1 MNVYYL
7 GPEGS
12 YSSILA
18 HQEFTDPHYSCIPCD
33 SFLSIIDTVMK
44 DSTAVGILP
53 LENSITSNV
62 HENIDTLFSTRLYI
76 VGESYLQVRLHV
88 LGLLGS
94 KKDTIQRV
102 YSHPKA
108 LAQCSKWIADHN
120 LEAVPCQSTSEACAR
135 LLQENESQNAV
146 IGARLLADIEGITL
160 LETDVGN
167 VEYNTTR
174 FVFVSQNR
182 YALTYPAI
190 KKVSLTFKTLHR
202 PGSLAHILGELAK
215 IGVNLTKIVS
225 QPIPGS
231 DFEYQFWIDL
241 EAEPEIIEKALDLMG
256 TITGEYSIIG
266 SYIPGKR
273 HAS

>member
-18 HQEFTDPHYSCIPCD
+18 HQEFSGVQYTCMPCD

-44 DSTAVGILP
+44 DSNAVGILP

-62 HENIDTLFSTRLYI
+62 HENIDTLFSTRLHI
-76 VGESYLQVRLHV
+76 VGEAYLQVRLHV

-94 KKDTIQRV
+94 RIENIRCV

-108 LAQCSKWIADHN
+108 LAQCSEWITNHN

-135 LLQENESQNAV
+135 LLQDNNIQNAV
-146 IGARLLADIEGITL
+146 IGARLLADTTGITL
-160 LETDVGN
+160 LATDVGN

-174 FVFVSQNR
+174 FVFVSQNKD
-182 YALTYPAI
+182 AITYTAI
-190 KKVSLTFKTLHR
+190 KKISLTFKTLHR
-202 PGSLAHILGELAK
+202 PGSLAHILGELATL
-215 IGVNLTKIVS
+215 GVNLTKIVS

-241 EAEPEIIEKALDLMG
+241 EAEPETMKNALDLMG
-256 TITGEYSIIG
+256 TITREYSIIG
-266 SYIPGKR
+266 SYTPGKR
-273 HAS
+273 HTS